1 MKTDNSQIIQSLW
14 IGNKLS
20 QVEKLCISSYIHHG
34 HEFHLYSY
42 NDIDGLPQNCTI
54 KDASDILPK
63 EEIFSYNVGLGKGS
77 YSAFSNYFRYKL
89 LNLKGNWWTDT
100 DIVCLKKF
108 DFEDEYVFAS
118 EKTSSDG
125 NHITSGVIKAP
136 KDSLFSQ
143 KCYEFCRE
151 QDKDTLPWG
160 VVGPKLVSKI
170 VKELNIENFVK
181 PWKFFNPIGFEQ
193 LGMIF
198 DETFGNMKLDDSYAV
213 HLWNEMWRRN
223 NLDKNR
229 KYEENCLFEKLK
241 KKYL

>member
-1 MKTDNSQIIQSLW
+1 MSREIIQSLW
-14 IGNKLS
+14 IGSELS
-20 QVEKLCISSYIHHG
+20 PVEKLCISSYIKND

-42 NDIDGLPQNCTI
+42 NDIDGLPADCI
-54 KDASDILPK
+54 VKDASEILPR
-63 EEIFSYNVGLGKGS
+63 EDIFSYNVGLGKGS

-89 LNLKGNWWTDT
+89 LTLKGNWWTDT

-125 NHITSGVIKAP
+125 QHITSGIIKAP
-136 KDSLFSQ
+136 ISSNFAER
-143 KCYEFCRE
+143 CYNFCRE
-151 QDKDTLPWG
+151 QDKNTLQWG
-160 VVGPKLVSKI
+160 VVGPKLVSKT
-170 VKELNIENFVK
+170 VKELQMENFVK

-198 DETFGNMKLDDSYAV
+198 DETFGDMKLDDSYTI
-213 HLWNEMWRRN
+213 HLWNEMWRRY
-223 NLDKNR
+223 NLDKNK